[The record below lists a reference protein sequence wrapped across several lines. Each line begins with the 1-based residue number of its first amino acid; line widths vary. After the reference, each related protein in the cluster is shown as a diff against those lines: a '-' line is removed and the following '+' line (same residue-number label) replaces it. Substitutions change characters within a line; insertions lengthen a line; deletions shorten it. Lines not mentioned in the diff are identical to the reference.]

1 MTDAGGGA
9 LVQKGREA
17 LAAHEWQGAYESLAA
32 ADARGRL
39 SAAELELLG
48 SAAWWTGRFSEALDA
63 RERAY
68 AAATRAGDVPGAV
81 LAAIELAR
89 DNLRR
94 TDAAV
99 AAGWMNRAD
108 RLLEGAAEGPG
119 HGWLAA
125 TRAYHAS
132 VTGNQAEAL
141 AQATRAADLGKRLG
155 IRDLEV
161 FGLSEK
167 GAILL
172 SMGRVDEGLA
182 LADEA
187 TAAAISGEL
196 DPEVAGGVACATIES
211 CAGIGDL
218 RRAGEWIEAQD
229 RWCRREGITG
239 YPGMCRLFRSE
250 IKCLRGTWPEAEAEA
265 LVATD
270 ELLGFM
276 PGAAGMA
283 WFQIGEI
290 RRRRGDLPGA
300 EEALLTAHASGQ
312 DPEPILSQIRLAQ
325 GRTEEAAASIRRV
338 LAEPAPQP
346 NWRTSPNSPVWRL
359 AVLPAAVDILLAD
372 GDVNGAR
379 AAADELDRLADSF
392 KTTSA
397 RAKAASA
404 GGAVTLAEGRA
415 GPAVGRLHEAVS
427 LWNDLDAPWDLALAR
442 MTLAAAYRA
451 EGAADRAVLE
461 VRAARA
467 AFEALGARL
476 DLARA
481 DAVLEELRS
490 VADELPVGMAITRV
504 ERSFMFT
511 DIVGSTRL
519 AEELGDDTWNGI
531 MRMHD
536 RLIRSA
542 AAEHGGVEVKSTGD
556 GFFLAFADPR
566 QAVSAAVEMQRRLHD
581 EGGAGSGVDALP
593 QVRIGLHQAE
603 ANRVGLDFVG
613 SGVNVAARI
622 SDAAAGGEILVS
634 ESTLERGWRDVP
646 VGEPRLL
653 ELKGVS
659 APVPVRPVR
668 WDGAA

>member
-1 MTDAGGGA
+1 MSGAGSASLVEQGRAELGAHQWRDAF
-9 LVQKGREA
+9 E
-17 LAAHEWQGAYESLAA
+17 HLAA
-32 ADARGRL
+32 ADAAGTL
-39 SAAELELLG
+39 DAAELELLG
-48 SAAWWTGRFSEALDA
+48 SAAWWTGQFSAAIDA

-68 AAATRAGDVPGAV
+68 AAATRAGDVPAAI

-94 TDAAV
+94 MSTSV
-99 AAGWMNRAD
+99 ATGWINSAE
-108 RLLEGAAEGPG
+108 RLLEGVPENAG

-125 TRAYHAS
+125 TRAFHAS
-132 VTGNQAEAL
+132 ITGNQTEAL
-141 AQATRAADLGKRLG
+141 AQASLALELGRRLG

-172 SMGRVDEGLA
+172 SMGRVEEGLA

-196 DPEVAGGVACATIES
+196 EPEIAGGVACATIEG

-229 RWCRREGITG
+229 RWCRREGING

-265 LVATD
+265 LRATD

-283 WFQIGEI
+283 WHQIGEI

-300 EEALLTAHASGQ
+300 EEALLNAHANGQ
-312 DPEPILSQIRLAQ
+312 DPEPVLSLVRLAQ
-325 GRTEEAAASIRRV
+325 GRTEEAATSIRRV
-338 LAEPAPQP
+338 LAEPSPLP
-346 NWRTSPNSPVWRL
+346 NWRTSPNSAAWRF
-359 AVLPAAVDILLAD
+359 AVLPAASEILLGA
-372 GDVNGAR
+372 GDLAGAR
-379 AAADELDRLADSF
+379 AAADELDSLAATF

-404 GGAVTLAEGRA
+404 GGAVALAEGDA
-415 GPAVGRLHEAVS
+415 ATAIGRLHEAIGM
-427 LWNDLDAPWDLALAR
+427 WNDLDAPYELALAR
-442 MTLAAAYRA
+442 MSLAGAYQA
-451 EGAADRAVLE
+451 DGAPDRAALE

-481 DAVLEELRS
+481 DELLAELRS
-490 VADELPVGMAITRV
+490 VAGELPVGMATTRV
-504 ERSFMFT
+504 ERTFMFT
-511 DIVGSTRL
+511 DIVDSTRL
-519 AEELGDDTWNGI
+519 AEELGDDRWDGLL
-531 MRMHD
+531 REHD
-536 RLIRSA
+536 RLVRSA
-542 AAEHGGVEVKSTGD
+542 TAEQGGVEVKSTGD
-556 GFFLAFADPR
+556 GFFLAFAEAD
-566 QAVSAAVEMQRRLHD
+566 QAIAAAVAMQRRLAAQGD
-581 EGGAGSGVDALP
+581 RGPDGSAMP
-593 QVRIGLHQAE
+593 HVRIGMHQAE

-622 SDAAAGGEILVS
+622 ADAATGGEILIS
-634 ESTLERGWRDVP
+634 EATYGHARQRIAAGDRRVLQ
-646 VGEPRLL
+646 
-653 ELKGVS
+653 LKGVGT
-659 APVPVRPVR
+659 PVPVLPIR
-668 WDGAA
+668 WQP